1 MIAAMSERSDDVSPD
16 GRDESAN
23 ERADRNWNEIL
34 QELRVTQTG
43 TQLISGFLLAVAFQ
57 SRFEDLDA
65 YQLGLYLTLVALA
78 AAATFLG
85 LVPVVLHRS
94 RFRRHQ
100 KVDVVRIANRYLIA
114 NTVVVSLLVAGVCSL
129 IFDFTLS
136 RVAGFVALGLGV
148 GAGVA
153 LWAVTRPGPV
163 ASATG
168 VDRLS

>member
-1 MIAAMSERSDDVSPD
+1 MSERSNDVSPD

-57 SRFEDLDA
+57 SRFEDLDS

-100 KVDVVRIANRYLIA
+100 KGDVVQIAHRYLIA

-129 IFDFTLS
+129 VFDFTLS

-153 LWAVTRPGPV
+153 LWAVTRPGPRASGPRSS
-163 ASATG
+163 ASA
-168 VDRLS
+168 SA

>member
-1 MIAAMSERSDDVSPD
+1 M
-16 GRDESAN
+16 
-23 ERADRNWNEIL
+23 
-34 QELRVTQTG
+34 
-43 TQLISGFLLAVAFQ
+43 
-57 SRFEDLDA
+57 
-65 YQLGLYLTLVALA
+65 
-78 AAATFLG
+78 
-85 LVPVVLHRS
+85 PVVLHRS

-148 GAGVA
+148 GAGIA

-163 ASATG
+163 ASAAA
-168 VDRLS
+168 VDRSV